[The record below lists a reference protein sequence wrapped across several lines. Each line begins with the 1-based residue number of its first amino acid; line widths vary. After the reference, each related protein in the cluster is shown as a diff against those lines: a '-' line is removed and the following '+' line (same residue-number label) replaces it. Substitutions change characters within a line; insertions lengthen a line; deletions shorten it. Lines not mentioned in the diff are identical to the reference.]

1 MPTHETCLIAAIL
14 KQAYGDDLPCAA
26 HHPPE
31 ITRVGNSLVPDSG
44 GDADISRG
52 RAARIER
59 PSCTWTIMDA
69 SSGMRPKAG
78 AERTRVGTMT
88 AHPRSAE
95 LAANMRLAGQ
105 KAINLALQGG
115 GSHSA
120 FTWGV
125 LDRLLEDERLT
136 FDGISATSAGCVNAV
151 LLADGLASGGRQ
163 AAKDLLKVFWRKIS
177 DLTSSSIIAPSL
189 FDKYNPTFG
198 LEYSPGYLFVD
209 MVSRFISP
217 YQLNPLDINPLRDLL
232 NEVVNF
238 ERVRQQQVVKLFLSA
253 SKVRTGKV
261 VVFTHKEI
269 TADHV
274 LASAC
279 LPFRMRAPEIAG
291 EYYWDGGFMGNP
303 VIFPV
308 IYGCDSCDILLVH
321 LTPAERAELPMT
333 SQDILDRIE
342 EISFNAALMREM
354 RVITQVTKLI
364 DEGQLSGHKRL
375 FMHSIDAE
383 DITKRL
389 AHSSKMNGDWRFL
402 MYLFELGRERA
413 DTWLAANFD
422 HLGVATT
429 FDLQSSYF

>member
-1 MPTHETCLIAAIL
+1 MRFQECDQ
-14 KQAYGDDLPCAA
+14 KQGT
-26 HHPPE
+26 E
-31 ITRVGNSLVPDSG
+31 RVGV
-44 GDADISRG
+44 
-52 RAARIER
+52 
-59 PSCTWTIMDA
+59 
-69 SSGMRPKAG
+69 G
-78 AERTRVGTMT
+78 AMT
-88 AHPRSAE
+88 AHPKSAE
-95 LAANMRLAGQ
+95 LAANKSLSERR
-105 KAINLALQGG
+105 AINLALQGA

-125 LDRLLEDERLT
+125 LDRLLDDERLT

-163 AAKDLLKVFWRKIS
+163 AAKDLLRVFWRKIS
-177 DLTSSSIIAPSL
+177 DLTSFSIIAPSF
-189 FDKYNPTFG
+189 FDKFNPTHG
-198 LEYSPGYLFVD
+198 LEHSPGYLFVD

-238 ERVRQQQVVKLFLSA
+238 DRVRQQEVVKLFLSA
-253 SKVRTGKV
+253 SNVRTGKV

-269 TADHV
+269 TADHI

-279 LPFRMRAPEIAG
+279 LPFRMRAPQIAG

-308 IYGCDSCDILLVH
+308 IYGCDSSLVH

-383 DITKRL
+383 DITKHL
-389 AHSSKMNGDWRFL
+389 AHSSKMNGNWRFL
-402 MYLFELGRERA
+402 MHLFELGRERA

-422 HLGVATT
+422 HLGVVTT